1 MILFSG
7 DLFLGNYSIKI
18 SNELHN
24 KLKPYELII
33 TNFENVLQ
41 NKSLD
46 FRADKVSNLQF
57 SKTGFFNY
65 IKTIG
70 KKNLF
75 TLGNNHIND
84 LGQKGIIDTISFLKE
99 NNIDFCGAG
108 LIDKVLEPYI
118 FTYKKRK

>member
-7 DLFLGNYSIKI
+7 DLFLGNSSIKI
-18 SNELHN
+18 SNELDN

-41 NKSLD
+41 NKSLN
-46 FRADKVSNLQF
+46 FRPDKASNLQF

-84 LGQKGIIDTISFLKE
+84 LGQKGIIDTISFLK
-99 NNIDFCGAG
+99 
-108 LIDKVLEPYI
+108 
-118 FTYKKRK
+118 